1 MAEKTKTEEE
11 VETQTLIESMVADA
25 EKVSEPGEM
34 QKGSVI
40 HGGDSDAPSPMIM
53 SELKSAG
60 HTYIYNTRTGDR
72 SVVNLN
78 MLRRKL
84 GLKRADS
91 RPVYT
96 TVKPGITPTLG
107 EHKCLLHPGDS
118 NRKHYDTMGLAVC
131 PKAHLNS
138 PYQVRRHMMKKHK
151 MEWEAIEQERTDRE
165 KKEDREFQKTLM
177 TRVTEAKPAEEEAP
191 LYVSDKDKKK
201 VKTK

>member
-1 MAEKTKTEEE
+1 MIEKI
-11 VETQTLIESMVADA
+11 ETDNTVIIEQMVKEA
-25 EKVSEPGEM
+25 EKVGEPGEM

-40 HGGDSDAPSPMIM
+40 HRGDGDMPSPMVM

-84 GLKRADS
+84 QLKRADS

-96 TVKPGITPTLG
+96 TVKPGITPALG
-107 EHKCLLHPGDS
+107 EYKCLLHAEDS
-118 NRKHYDTMGLAVC
+118 NRKHYDVLGLAVC

-151 MEWEAIEQERTDRE
+151 MEWDAIEQERIDKE
-165 KKEDREFQKTLM
+165 KKEDREFQQKLM
-177 TRVTEAKPAEEEAP
+177 SRAVGGENKESEAP
-191 LYVSDKDKKK
+191 LYVSKKDKAKK
-201 VKTK
+201 

>member
-1 MAEKTKTEEE
+1 MTTSETENT
-11 VETQTLIESMVADA
+11 VLIEKMVAEA
-25 EKVSEPGEM
+25 EAVKEPGEIG
-34 QKGSVI
+34 KGGVI
-40 HGGDSDAPSPMIM
+40 HRGDDEVPSPMIM

-60 HTYIYNTRTGDR
+60 HTYLYNTRTGDR

-84 GLKRADS
+84 QLKRADG

-107 EHKCLLHPGDS
+107 EYKCLLHKDDP
-118 NRKHYDTMGLAVC
+118 NRKHYDEIGLAVC
-131 PKAHLNS
+131 PKSTLNS

-151 MEWEAIEQERTDRE
+151 MEWDAIEQERTDKE

-177 TRVTEAKPAEEEAP
+177 NRVVGKPAGTPDAP
-191 LYVSDKDKKK
+191 LYVSAKDKA
-201 VKTK
+201 KTK

>member
-1 MAEKTKTEEE
+1 MAEKTKTEDE
-11 VETQTLIESMVADA
+11 VENKVLIEKMVQEA
-25 EKVSEPGEM
+25 EKVGEPGEL
-34 QKGSVI
+34 QKGSVV
-40 HGGDSDAPSPMIM
+40 HGGDGDVPSPMVM

-84 GLKRADS
+84 QLKRADS

-96 TVKPGITPTLG
+96 TVKPEVTPTLG
-107 EHKCLLHPGDS
+107 EYKCRLHKDDPD
-118 NRKHYDTMGLAVC
+118 RKHFDSLGLAVC
-131 PKAHLNS
+131 PKATLNS

-151 MEWEAIEQERTDRE
+151 MEWDAIEQERTDKE

-177 TRVTEAKPAEEEAP
+177 NRVVEVKPEEKAP